1 MTTKKFIVA
10 SLLVFLFVTGVG
22 ASTSMETYIPLMMGG
37 FVPES
42 TPTPTEPPGQC
53 PQDGWYLSYKIGI
66 TVENCVIVYITFWVN
81 SCGIWEV
88 YFTEPIPIVNGK
100 FDVTGLLYA
109 GTLNI
114 AGEFTDTA
122 RGTYHL
128 EKHEPYFCESS
139 GIWYADLQDP
149 D

>member
-10 SLLVFLFVTGVG
+10 SLIVFLFATGVG

-53 PQDGWYLSYKIGI
+53 PQDGFYLSSKIGI
-66 TVENCVIVYITFWVN
+66 TVEDCVIIFITFWVRA
-81 SCGIWEV
+81 CEILVV
-88 YFTEPIPIVNGK
+88 YFEQPIPIVNGK
-100 FDVTGLLYA
+100 FAVTGVLYG

-114 AGEFTDTA
+114 AGEFTDKA
-122 RGTYHL
+122 RGTYLLDMHD
-128 EKHEPYFCESS
+128 PYLCESS
-139 GIWYADLQDP
+139 GIWYANLQDP
-149 D
+149 G